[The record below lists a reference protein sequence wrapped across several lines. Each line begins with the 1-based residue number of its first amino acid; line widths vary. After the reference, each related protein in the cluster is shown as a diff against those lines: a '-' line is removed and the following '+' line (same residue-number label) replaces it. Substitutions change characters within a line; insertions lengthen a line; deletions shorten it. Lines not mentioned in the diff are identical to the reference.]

1 MDMNYLTA
9 AISQGINKAD
19 PLMHNHS
26 DDLVTAAF
34 VGVTA
39 VWQEKLRP

>member
-1 MDMNYLTA
+1 MDTNYLTA

-19 PLMHNHS
+19 SLMHNHP
-26 DDLVTAAF
+26 DDPVTEAF
-34 VGVTA
+34 VEVTA